1 MTHPI
6 SVPPDTIAHRA
17 QPGAEVYR
25 ALFDLSQSIA
35 GHTDLET
42 LCNSLATSL
51 RHVVSFNSLG
61 LMLHDPIHNE
71 LRLHAVS
78 TDTAHE
84 HKEIVIPAEGNHA
97 GAWVWREQKPLVLSP
112 LGSEGQWREEFKRAL
127 EHGIRALVLVPL
139 SNGDRRIG
147 ILGFGLS
154 EPFQPEDEALRFL
167 QRVATEVAVSVDGYL
182 TRQALTHERDR
193 IRVLFDIT
201 NALVSKLPMDELFS
215 AVSEQLSPVVTHDF
229 RGSRYSTK
237 RPAEST

>member
-6 SVPPDTIAHRA
+6 SVPPDTIVHMA

-35 GHTDLET
+35 GHTDMET

-71 LRLHAVS
+71 LRLHAVN

-97 GAWVWREQKPLVLSP
+97 GAWVWREQKPLVLAARERRPVARGVQARARARHSCACPGTAFEWRSP
-112 LGSEGQWREEFKRAL
+112 DR
-127 EHGIRALVLVPL
+127 HPGIR
-139 SNGDRRIG
+139 I
-147 ILGFGLS
+147 
-154 EPFQPEDEALRFL
+154 
-167 QRVATEVAVSVDGYL
+167 
-182 TRQALTHERDR
+182 
-193 IRVLFDIT
+193 
-201 NALVSKLPMDELFS
+201 
-215 AVSEQLSPVVTHDF
+215 
-229 RGSRYSTK
+229 
-237 RPAEST
+237 